1 MKDDIHL
8 NTLVDQVMS
17 NPKYQHIATDLVE
30 RLSQEA
36 IAKGLHG
43 KPAIKAVRNKLHQ
56 VGGAYFKRIPDYTDA
71 EIELSKLP
79 QDLHAEFIKQ
89 FCVAQ
94 MENHAST
101 AERLPILDT
110 FFQTCLAPIAPIVSV
125 LDLACGLNP
134 LAIHWMPLVDGFRYD
149 ACDIYLDMVGLI
161 NNFFNHLHLNGK
173 AQPCDLLNKIPDI
186 NPQVTFLLKSIPCLE
201 QIDKGSGSQILSS
214 IKSKHILI
222 SFPVRSLTGR
232 KKGMPDFYRDHFYA
246 LVAGKGWEIRE
257 FLFPS
262 ELAFLVTK

>member
-17 NPKYQHIATDLVE
+17 NPKYQHIATDLVQ

-36 IAKGLHG
+36 IAKGLYG
-43 KPAIKAVRNKLHQ
+43 KPAVKAVRNKLHQ
-56 VGGAYFKRIPDYTDA
+56 IGGAYFKRIPNYTDA

-79 QDLHAEFIKQ
+79 QDLHAESIKQ
-89 FCVAQ
+89 FCVDQ
-94 MENHAST
+94 METHAST

-110 FFQTCLAPIAPIVSV
+110 FFHTCLAPIAPVESV

-134 LAIHWMPLVDGFRYD
+134 LAIPWMPLANGFRYD
-149 ACDIYLDMVGLI
+149 ACDIYQDMTGFI
-161 NNFFNHLHLNGK
+161 NKFFNHYHIN
-173 AQPCDLLNKIPDI
+173 AEAYPCDLLSKFPDI
-186 NPQVTFLLKSIPCLE
+186 TPQVTFLLKSIPCLE
-201 QIDKGSGSQILSS
+201 QIDRNSGSQILSS

-232 KKGMPDFYRDHFYA
+232 KKGMPDFYRDHFYT
-246 LVAGKGWEIRE
+246 LVAGKSWEIRE
-257 FLFPS
+257 FIFTS